1 MPEISVKHKIIVI
14 DDDREMRESLSHL
27 LEAADWHVDVFSRA
41 EAALEQLDM
50 LQPHVILSDV
60 RMPGMNGMELLDHVV
75 QPSSPPVVLITAH
88 GDIPMA
94 VEAIQKGA
102 YGFIEKPFEPRRLLM
117 VLKHAADQHCMS
129 ADTQRLKARLAR
141 LSGLD
146 RILIGQSDQIQNL
159 REEILNLTEINV
171 SVMILGETGTGKE
184 LVAHAL
190 HDLSPRANGPFQ
202 AINCATIPPEHFE
215 ITMFGEVNQQR
226 GMLAQSD
233 GGTLFLDEIG
243 TCPLPIQAKLLRM
256 IETQEYTPVG
266 ADRAIPVDIR
276 ILSASNEDL
285 SAAVQQNTF
294 RADLL
299 YRLNT
304 VVLNLPTLRERKDDI
319 IMLFSYFVEEFAHV
333 YEITAPDV
341 TTEDMSAL
349 MGHEWP
355 GNVRELRH
363 VAERRILAARYGRGS
378 VAEAIYPSQHIV
390 QEVPDTLREAV
401 AAFEREL
408 ISKAI
413 KNHEGRMEA
422 VAKTLGIGRR
432 TLNDKIVKLGLDK
445 NAIL

>member
-1 MPEISVKHKIIVI
+1 MPDSLAKNKIVVI
-14 DDDREMRESLSHL
+14 DDDREMRDSLSHL
-27 LEAADWHVDVFSRA
+27 LEAADWHVDLFSRA
-41 EAALEQLDM
+41 EAALEQLDV

-60 RMPGMNGMELLDHVV
+60 RMPGMDGMELLDHVT
-75 QPSSPPVVLITAH
+75 QPTAPPIVLLTAH

-102 YGFIEKPFEPRRLLM
+102 YGFIEKPCEPRRLLM
-117 VLKHAADQHCMS
+117 VLKHGADQHRMS
-129 ADTQRLKARLAR
+129 ADTERLKARLAR

-146 RILIGQSDQIQNL
+146 RILIGQSDVLTSL
-159 REEILNLTEINV
+159 REQILNLIDTNAP
-171 SVMILGETGTGKE
+171 VMILGETGTGKE

-190 HDLSPRANGPFQ
+190 HDLSARANGPFK
-202 AINCATIPPEHFE
+202 AVNCATIPPEHFE
-215 ITMFGEVNQQR
+215 TTMFGEINQQR
-226 GMLAQSD
+226 GLLDQAD

-243 TCPLPIQAKLLRM
+243 TCPIQIQAKLLRM

-266 ADRAIPVDIR
+266 SDRTIPIDIR

-285 SAAVQQNTF
+285 NAAVQENSF

-304 VVLNLPTLRERKDDI
+304 LMVNLPTLRERKNDI
-319 IMLFSYFVEEFAHV
+319 VMLFSHFMAEYAQV
-333 YEITAPDV
+333 YEVDV
-341 TTEDMSAL
+341 PELTTEDMSAL

-363 VAERRILAARYGRGS
+363 VAERRILSSRCGRGT
-378 VAEAIYPSQHIV
+378 VGEAIYPTQSIP

-401 AAFEREL
+401 AAFERE
-408 ISKAI
+408 IIAKAI
-413 KNHEGRMEA
+413 KNHEGRMDA

-445 NAIL
+445 SAIL